1 MGHADE
7 AARSALPRRAAAPPV
22 ASRRRFAGRRDVDAM
37 NRLPRHPVAQQAA
50 ILGAF
55 AVVTVALTWPLAL
68 HMADHVIGAMYYW
81 DAYTNTMLMGARAR
95 GLLGIG
101 PGGIYE
107 NYFFAPITDTI
118 AFNENL
124 FGLSLLFLPFYLL
137 GGNPLLAYNAV
148 LLLSLVLSGYF
159 TFLLVRRLSGSGPAG
174 FLAGVA
180 FAFCPYAAFEIGR
193 IQLVAT
199 QWIPLFFLFLHRAF
213 EERRLRDVIGVGVSY
228 ALQVGTCL
236 YYAMFM
242 LPLAAVMGGLLLW
255 RSRPLPRRF
264 LLQLGAVGAL
274 TFAVVAAMI
283 FPYFGTRRRFSLI
296 RTEDFAQD
304 FDGKLS
310 FLLNVHPTNKLLTFL
325 HHVPETAVGAHEEIA
340 FPGFTIALLAALS
353 LAGALATGFA
363 RQPQGATRKLLIAFP
378 ICLVLG
384 AACAW
389 FATIAAHDFAAGMAV
404 VIVAGVLWHRFTP
417 GAPLLRGP
425 IELWIWMLPLTLV
438 LFLGIAPFEHGDRA
452 VRGLYYYLHTY
463 VPGFN
468 GIRKVSRQAI
478 LTTFCF
484 ALLAGLGA
492 AMVLGKLRPWPRNA
506 LFALLLGLVLAEF
519 NTAPVVIVAVPA
531 GDGVPRAYRHIARQP
546 GAAPIGILPAHWG
559 KHRFSGQRG
568 LAIHNYLALYHGR
581 RTLNGKSSW
590 IPPITHL
597 FHRAA
602 RRLPNESAIR
612 VLQILAPQF
621 LVVHGTDM
629 DRKLYDQVVAGL
641 EQRPEIFRRTFVDQL
656 DRVYRVVGTDDP
668 SLGLLPTP
676 ELAVHLRRVP
686 PLGVGMA
693 ASRNARQTHH
703 ALDGNPNS
711 RWATHRSQWPG
722 DWVEFVMQD
731 RRTIAAIEF
740 SDFDEV
746 FDAPLAFKIEASED
760 GVTYRKLFERPRLRI
775 FTDQIHRPTE
785 FVFRLVLPQ
794 PVRTYRLRMTL
805 LEGVPGRWWSIH
817 EARLWEL
824 TTAAA
829 GG

>member
-1 MGHADE
+1 MGHAD
-7 AARSALPRRAAAPPV
+7 AWV
-22 ASRRRFAGRRDVDAM
+22 M
-37 NRLPRHPVAQQAA
+37 NRLTRHPVAQQAA

-55 AVVTVALTWPLAL
+55 AVVTVALTWPLAA
-68 HMADHVIGAMYYW
+68 HTADHVIGAMYYW

-95 GLLGIG
+95 GALGIG

-124 FGLSLLFLPFYLL
+124 FGLSLLFLPFYLIS
-137 GGNPLLAYNAV
+137 GNPLLAYNAV
-148 LLLSLVLSGYF
+148 LLLSLVLTGHF
-159 TFLLVRRLSGSGPAG
+159 TFLLVRRLSGSGLAG
-174 FLAGVA
+174 FVAGVA

-199 QWIPLFFLFLHRAF
+199 QWIPLFFLLLHRAF
-213 EERRLRDVIGVGVSY
+213 DEKRLRDVIGVGVSY

-242 LPLAAVMGGLLLW
+242 LPLVLAMGGMLLW

-264 LLQLGAVGAL
+264 LLQFGATGAL
-274 TFAVVAAMI
+274 TLALVAAMI

-325 HHVPETAVGAHEEIA
+325 HHVPATAVGAHEEIA
-340 FPGFTIALLAALS
+340 FPGFTIALLAALA
-353 LAGALATGFA
+353 LAGALVTGFA
-363 RQPQGATRKLLIAFP
+363 RQPQGVARKLLIAYP
-378 ICLVLG
+378 ICVALG

-389 FATIAAHDFAAGMAV
+389 LATIAAHDFAAGMAV
-404 VIVAGVLWHRFTP
+404 VIAAGVLWHRFTP

-425 IELWIWMLPLTLV
+425 IALWIWMLPLSLL
-438 LFLGIAPFEHGDRA
+438 LFLGIAPFEHGERA

-463 VPGFN
+463 VPGWS

-478 LTTFCF
+478 LTSFCF
-484 ALLAGLGA
+484 VVLAGMGAALL
-492 AMVLGKLRPWPRNA
+492 LGKLRPWAQRG

-519 NTAPVVIVAVPA
+519 NTAPVVIVSVPA
-531 GDGVPRAYRHIARQP
+531 GDGVPRAYRHIARQR
-546 GAAPIGILPAHWG
+546 GTAPIGVLPAHWG

-568 LAIHNYLALYHGR
+568 LALHNYLALYHGR

-597 FHRAA
+597 YHRAA

-612 VLQILAPQF
+612 VLQILAPEF
-621 LVVHGTDM
+621 LVIHGTDM

-641 EQRPEIFRRTFVDQL
+641 EQRPQVFRRAFVDQL
-656 DRVYRVVGTDDP
+656 DRVYRVVDSGDP

-676 ELAVHLRRVP
+676 ELGADLRRVP
-686 PLGVGMA
+686 PHGVELRT
-693 ASRNARQTHH
+693 SRTERRAYH

-711 RWATHRSQWPG
+711 RWATFRSQWPG
-722 DWVEFVMQD
+722 DWVEFVMQEP
-731 RRTIAAIEF
+731 RTIAAIEF
-740 SDFDEV
+740 SDFAEI

-760 GVTYRKLFERPRLRI
+760 GVSYRKLFERPRLRI
-775 FTDQIHRPTE
+775 FADQIHRPTE
-785 FVFRLVLPQ
+785 FVFRLVLPE
-794 PVRTYRLRMTL
+794 PVRTHRLRMTL

-817 EARLWEL
+817 EARLWERDRKQAGL
-824 TTAAA
+824 TTAA
-829 GG
+829 GD